1 MFPVNASTGGIS
13 APRKN
18 SVTVATG
25 TALPCGCGV
34 VRARLAAMAYEGI
47 GSTPAEFAAH
57 YRQEIA
63 KFTQVIADAKI
74 PKQ

>member
-1 MFPVNASTGGIS
+1 
-13 APRKN
+13 
-18 SVTVATG
+18 
-25 TALPCGCGV
+25 